1 MFKTSESTTKLDSA
15 LAKAQGQIQ
24 VASKDKINPAF
35 RSKYAD
41 ITSVWEACR
50 EALSKHEISVTQWP
64 IHSENNK
71 LHLVTRIAHAG
82 EWMQGEFSIPV
93 DKSNAHGYGS
103 AVTYAKR
110 FALSA
115 ALGIVSD
122 DEVQADDDGNA
133 ASQAQGNAAKS
144 SQPVKPKATPAAAP
158 QKPSEFDSVQSG
170 VQAFDV
176 SQYASWDTPKLE
188 AYMVEMIDKLK
199 ERKLSPA
206 QLKGEPKV
214 KFEAVQKELISRG
227 NKQ

>member
-24 VASKDKINPAF
+24 IASKDKVNPAF

-50 EALSKHEISVTQWP
+50 EALAKHEISVTQWP
-64 IHSENNK
+64 IHSETTK

-115 ALGIVSD
+115 ALGIVAD
-122 DEVQADDDGNA
+122 DEIDDDGNQ
-133 ASQAQGNAAKS
+133 ASDARRNALRIEERG
-144 SQPVKPKATPAAAP
+144 PVKATPQKQP
-158 QKPSEFDSVQSG
+158 QKQTEGNSAKAPDS
-170 VQAFDV
+170 V
-176 SQYASWDTPKLE
+176 SQYASWETPALE
-188 AYMVEMIDKLK
+188 AFMAEMLGKLK
-199 ERKLSPA
+199 ARGMSA
-206 QLKGEPKV
+206 ADLKGEPKN
-214 KFEAVQKELISRG
+214 KFEQVQQELTRRG
-227 NKQ
+227 NQ

>member
-1 MFKTSESTTKLDSA
+1 MFKTSESTTKLDQA

-24 VASKDKINPAF
+24 IAHKDKINPAF

-50 EALSKHEISVTQWP
+50 EALAKYEISVTQWP
-64 IHSENNK
+64 IHSEGNK

-93 DKSNAHGYGS
+93 TKPDAHGYGS

-122 DEVQADDDGNA
+122 DEIDDDGNT
-133 ASQAQGNAAKS
+133 ASQTNRNPPRVEEKK
-144 SQPVKPKATPAAAP
+144 VVKATPAAAP
-158 QKPSEFDSVQSG
+158 QKASEFDSVVSG
-170 VQAFDV
+170 VQAPSL
-176 SQYASWDTPKLE
+176 SQYASWETEKLE
-188 AYMVEMIDKLK
+188 AYMLEMLTKLQARGMKVE
-199 ERKLSPA
+199 
-206 QLKGEPKV
+206 QLKGEPKA
-214 KFEAVQKELISRG
+214 KFEAVQQELTKRG
-227 NKQ
+227 AK